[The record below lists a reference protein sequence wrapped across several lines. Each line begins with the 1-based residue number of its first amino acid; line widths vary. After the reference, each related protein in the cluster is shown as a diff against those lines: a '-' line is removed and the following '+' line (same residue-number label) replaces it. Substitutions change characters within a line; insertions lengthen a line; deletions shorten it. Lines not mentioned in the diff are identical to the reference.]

1 MKLTCKKGKQ
11 ELELEDKTAYRKQ
24 DTTNVQNTVSKSSN
38 NTDKVKL

>member
-1 MKLTCKKGKQ
+1 MKLTCREDKQ
-11 ELELEDKTAYRKQ
+11 EMVLEDKTAYRKQ